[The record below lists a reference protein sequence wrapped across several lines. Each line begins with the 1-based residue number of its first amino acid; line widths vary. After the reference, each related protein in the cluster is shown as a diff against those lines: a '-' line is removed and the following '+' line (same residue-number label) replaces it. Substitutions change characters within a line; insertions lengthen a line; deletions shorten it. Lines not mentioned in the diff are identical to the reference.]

1 MQQHNGQPQD
11 NRFDFITT
19 LPYGH
24 FGAQLL
30 RYIGI
35 IYPTCVF
42 MFSARRHVYMLGFLR
57 YHYFHFLLL
66 LCNFGAFIPCT
77 LFLLGGTH

>member
-11 NRFDFITT
+11 DRFDFIIT

-30 RYIGI
+30 RHIGI

-57 YHYFHFLLL
+57 YHYFHFFFYFVISVPSFL
-66 LCNFGAFIPCT
+66 AH
-77 LFLLGGTH
+77 FLLRGIH